1 MMKLM
6 THVFLRTAPVT
17 CATGAV
23 MLAMTTPAM
32 AQSGSE
38 TSRETGWEVAAG
50 VGVLRKP
57 IFPGAAE
64 NEVRPAPY
72 LSINYRDR
80 FFVRGPVI
88 GANLFRFGRDD
99 RFRLGVMM
107 RITPEARWNE
117 SDDHSLRRLGEIKG
131 GADAGIFGSYRGK
144 SWFAELAATK
154 GVVLREARREGRNE
168 KTTRASGTAIEFGLG
183 YAARLA
189 PGVRW
194 TAQANVRWAD
204 ALRTRTYFGISDAQ
218 SAATGLPPYRP
229 KAGIAGYGMT
239 TTLDYAFAKR
249 WSILG
254 LARYE
259 RLAGDSRDSP
269 IVAARG
275 KTNQF
280 SVGVFLGYR
289 F

>member
-6 THVFLRTAPVT
+6 THVILRTAPVT
-17 CATGAV
+17 CATGAM
-23 MLAMTTPAM
+23 MLAMTAPAL

-38 TSRETGWEVAAG
+38 TPRETDWEVAAG
-50 VGVLRKP
+50 VGILRKP

-88 GANLFRFGRDD
+88 GANLFRFGKDD

-107 RITPEARWNE
+107 RMTPEARWNE
-117 SDDHSLRRLGEIKG
+117 SDDRSLRRLGEIKG

-154 GVVLREARREGRNE
+154 GVVLREERHE
-168 KTTRASGTAIEFGLG
+168 KTTRASGTAVEFGLG
-183 YAARLA
+183 YATRFTPRL
-189 PGVRW
+189 RW
-194 TAQANVRWAD
+194 MAQANVRWAD
-204 ALRTRTYFGISDAQ
+204 ATRTRTYFGISDAQ
-218 SAATGLPPYRP
+218 SAATGLLPYQP
-229 KAGIAGYGMT
+229 KAGIAGYGVT
-239 TTLDYAFAKR
+239 TTLDYAFGKH

-254 LARYE
+254 LAKYE
-259 RLAGDSRDSP
+259 RLAGDAKDSP
-269 IVAARG
+269 IVMAGG
-275 KTNQF
+275 KTSQL
-280 SVGVFLGYR
+280 SAGVFFGYR